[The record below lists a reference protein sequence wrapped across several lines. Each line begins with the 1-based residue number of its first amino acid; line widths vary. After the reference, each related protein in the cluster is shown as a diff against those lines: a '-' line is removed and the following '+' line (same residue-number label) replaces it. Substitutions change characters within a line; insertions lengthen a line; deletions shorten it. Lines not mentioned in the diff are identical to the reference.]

1 MKGKLVRIKMESI
14 KLRFFIYLIGPEIT
28 RKNIDKSNW

>member
-14 KLRFFIYLIGPEIT
+14 KLRFFYLIGSEIT
-28 RKNIDKSNW
+28 HQNINKSNW